1 MLIYGAN
8 QPKKE
13 HMDLYHG
20 THRKAAADIP
30 PSSEKNENIHEDR
43 SGDHSSKSKLF
54 DELIDEFFDG
64 KIDNDK
70 LLIGALMYMLIKEGA
85 DMKLIIALG
94 YILM

>member
-1 MLIYGAN
+1 MFVYGAN

-30 PSSEKNENIHEDR
+30 PSLDKNENRHEER
-43 SGDHSSKSKLF
+43 SSGPSAKSKLF

>member
-1 MLIYGAN
+1 MVMYGSKY
-8 QPKKE
+8 PKKE
-13 HMDLYHG
+13 HMNLYHG
-20 THRKAAADIP
+20 IHRKAAADVP
-30 PSSEKNENIHEDR
+30 PSSDKKEPVHEDCN
-43 SGDHSSKSKLF
+43 SEHSSKSKLF
-54 DELIDEFFDG
+54 DDLIDEFFDG

>member
-1 MLIYGAN
+1 MITNGAKYTKN
-8 QPKKE
+8 E
-13 HMDLYHG
+13 HMNLYHG
-20 THRKAAADIP
+20 IHKKSSADVP
-30 PSSEKNENIHEDR
+30 PSLCKQEPVHEECN
-43 SGDHSSKSKLF
+43 SDHSSLSKLF
-54 DELIDEFFDG
+54 DELLDEFFDG

>member
-1 MLIYGAN
+1 MVMYGAKH
-8 QPKKE
+8 PKKE
-13 HMDLYHG
+13 HMNLYHG
-20 THRKAAADIP
+20 IHRKAAADVP
-30 PSSEKNENIHEDR
+30 PSSDKKEPVNDED
-43 SGDHSSKSKLF
+43 SSEHSSKIKFF

-64 KIDNDK
+64 RIDNDK

>member
-1 MLIYGAN
+1 MVAYGSK

-13 HMDLYHG
+13 RMNLYHG
-20 THRKAAADIP
+20 SHRKAAADVP
-30 PSSEKNENIHEDR
+30 PSPDNVTRHEECSNDN
-43 SGDHSSKSKLF
+43 SSKNKLF